1 MPPVSRADRD
11 AFISKLP
18 LVDVIARRRSQFPV
32 RYFPLHTPLT
42 STFSST
48 MHALLFCMS
57 IDALL
62 AMMEDPRLATAV
74 CDSAGA
80 FTSMWTIILTERASP
95 SPHGA
100 QPCNTHRHR
109 YVRLHRLSSA
119 ARTGRSELESQLT
132 ARDRGVCVLTRRIIG
147 AEPVPIVMEGTK
159 GRDVA
164 LQLFF
169 GRRFVSWLREIFRDE
184 DGGAGKE
191 RAWNVLTLS
200 PGVRAH
206 FSSGRLALRPWL
218 ITGRPYRVHCTAH
231 WMTPRGPIDASR
243 HSFHRP
249 DMATIEAMLP
259 REGEAWQGENETD
272 KEDWYREVD
281 DPEWERGPQNTTGI
295 YEQHRFRFMLPT
307 YEDARRMFAV
317 LTLRWTAA
325 VVSCMAGVRPAD
337 NDEHCKYND
346 NGPATG
352 LFRYVEPWRRYMD
365 ENPYRHWP
373 PANDVDHDV
382 PLQSVETESAGGEVE

>member
-32 RYFPLHTPLT
+32 GYFPLHTPLT
-42 STFSST
+42 GTFSST

-62 AMMEDPRLATAV
+62 AMVEDPRLATAV

-80 FTSMWTIILTERASP
+80 FTSMFLRLMARNPATPIVIAHSAGQRRLRPNEENHRRRA
-95 SPHGA
+95 
-100 QPCNTHRHR
+100 
-109 YVRLHRLSSA
+109 
-119 ARTGRSELESQLT
+119 
-132 ARDRGVCVLTRRIIG
+132 
-147 AEPVPIVMEGTK
+147 VPIVMEGTK

-169 GRRFVSWLREIFRDE
+169 GRRFVSWLREIFHDE
-184 DGGAGKE
+184 DGGVGKE

-206 FSSGRLALRPWL
+206 FSSGRLALRPSL

-259 REGEAWQGENETD
+259 REGEAGQGKNETD
-272 KEDWYREVD
+272 KEDWYREGD

>member
-80 FTSMWTIILTERASP
+80 FTSMSRDNYIDRESESFASWRATLQHP
-95 SPHGA
+95 S
-100 QPCNTHRHR
+100 
-109 YVRLHRLSSA
+109 SS
-119 ARTGRSELESQLT
+119 LT